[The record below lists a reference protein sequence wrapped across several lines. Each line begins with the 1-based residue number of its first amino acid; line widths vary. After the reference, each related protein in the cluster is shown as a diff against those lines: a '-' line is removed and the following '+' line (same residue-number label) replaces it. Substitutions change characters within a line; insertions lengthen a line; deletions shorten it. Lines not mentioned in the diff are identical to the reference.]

1 MASGSG
7 RSWIAVLGAAA
18 VIAAVMIACQFAPDP
33 YAPKRLGDDVSV
45 TGQITTAQVPMMRA
59 KGFRTIVNMRIDD
72 QAPGQPNYAEMMHA
86 VQDAKLGYGYVPLR
100 KGPLAPVQIESL
112 TTALRRL
119 PKPALLYGEPKE
131 HVARAWALAEASK
144 PGGLD
149 AATILAA
156 VDAVGPSTED
166 IGAEVESRIAARS
179 KHRSGIAQ

>member
-1 MASGSG
+1 MTSG
-7 RSWIAVLGAAA
+7 RARPWAAVLGVAA
-18 VIAAVMIACQFAPDP
+18 VIAAVVVACQFAPDP
-33 YAPKRLGDDVSV
+33 YAPKALGDGVSV

-72 QAPGQPNYAEMMHA
+72 EAPGQPNYAEMMKA

-112 TTALRRL
+112 MTALRRL

-144 PGGLD
+144 PDGLD

-156 VDAVGPSTED
+156 VNAVGPSTENID
-166 IGAEVESRIAARS
+166 TEVESRIAAR
-179 KHRSGIAQ
+179 KKP